1 MLIGKKKAMKLV
13 EFYALS
19 IYSENYIYKAPPC
32 GGDGEGVVKSKSWSR
47 EDQQSSNTY
56 HHKN

>member
-19 IYSENYIYKAPPC
+19 IYSENYIYKAP
-32 GGDGEGVVKSKSWSR
+32 GGEGVVKSKKSWSR
-47 EDQQSSNTY
+47 EDQT
-56 HHKN
+56 